1 MAITKQEAINSL
13 INKEELFIT
22 YSTATRHPYVILD
35 KETSHHQVWLFA
47 EEKDVIAFN
56 TKEVQEKKAL
66 VTGMKLEKSQYL
78 PFFSELY
85 AIGVNTVV
93 WNDGEEKIE
102 IELKDIA
109 RQPDLSEMEAE
120 KRPLYNAP
128 LQLAGISL
136 LQEL

>member
-78 PFFSELY
+78 PLFSELY

-102 IELKDIA
+102 ITEV
-109 RQPDLSEMEAE
+109 
-120 KRPLYNAP
+120 Y
-128 LQLAGISL
+128 G
-136 LQEL
+136 

>member
-47 EEKDVIAFN
+47 EEADVIAFN
-56 TKEVQEKKAL
+56 TKEAQEKKTA
-66 VTGMKLEKSQYL
+66 VTGMRLEKSQYL

-85 AIGVNTVV
+85 SIGVNAVV
-93 WNDGEEKIE
+93 WKEGEESLAIE
-102 IELKDIA
+102 IKDIIE
-109 RQPDLSEMEAE
+109 PPE
-120 KRPLYNAP
+120 
-128 LQLAGISL
+128 
-136 LQEL
+136 